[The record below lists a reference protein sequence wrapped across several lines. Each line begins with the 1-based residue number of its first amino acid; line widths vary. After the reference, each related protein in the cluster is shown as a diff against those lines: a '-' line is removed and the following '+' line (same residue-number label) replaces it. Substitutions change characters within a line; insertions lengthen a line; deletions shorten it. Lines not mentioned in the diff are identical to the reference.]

1 MHDMTDGKRYGL
13 EQLKKT
19 GGRGTITLPMLSGY
33 NMGNQTLNVTMT
45 MSTFRD
51 VALVANEARMISM
64 GEGPEQIAQRQL
76 IPDHAK
82 KLAIY
87 ILRGLLAS
95 VKTRWVRDGK
105 HIPDCLHD
113 VLAELGE
120 GPYQA
125 LQPFTANIRNIQD
138 EGLEFEDTP
147 NGVVLHLHKLQ
158 KLFVVDGQHRLRAG
172 ELVYDWLNG
181 LLTNAKYPKKGLWI
195 GESQELTAEELEVW
209 TAAMTEFGQH
219 FTVDV
224 TVHLGL
230 NPEQERQL
238 FHDLNVLGKKPSS
251 AQSLAFDAANPV
263 SRYVSEHLAPDGKV
277 HGLRV
282 VDTGHKKSGVK
293 LEEPAIF
300 RDDLVS
306 TCAILFRGAF
316 NQSGITPLDVI
327 GAEDY
332 ANHFWSALAK
342 QPGWGEPGWDKIT
355 LLSQATM
362 LKAMAF
368 LVRSFHNGEEA
379 RDLGAVHA
387 KRDAIIEAI
396 ACLKV
401 DFAHANP
408 LWRVYLMN
416 PSQREEIFP
425 GINDYIT
432 PDTARR
438 PYGLWNDDS
447 NRLQLGSNTR
457 DITRYLADL
466 VRYLLRDT
474 VDLQPRPGLL
484 TLKKK
489 LAEAESEKLMGAE
502 VGSGT
507 A

>member
-1 MHDMTDGKRYGL
+1 MTDGKRYGL

-19 GGRGTITLPMLSGY
+19 GGRGTITLPMLSGF
-33 NMGNQTLNVTMT
+33 NMGNQTLNITMT

-51 VALVANEARMISM
+51 VALVANEARIISM

-95 VKTRWVRDGK
+95 VKARWGLDGK
-105 HIPDCLHD
+105 HLPDCLHD
-113 VLAELGE
+113 ILAELGE

-138 EGLEFEDTP
+138 TGLEFEDTP
-147 NGVVLHLHKLQ
+147 SGVVLHLHKTQ

-172 ELVYDWLNG
+172 ELVHDWLNG

-195 GESQELTAEELEVW
+195 GESQEVTSEELELW

-230 NPEQERQL
+230 DPEQERQL

-293 LEEPAIF
+293 LDGPAIF

-306 TCAILFRGAF
+306 TCSILFRGAF

-327 GAEDY
+327 GAEEY
-332 ANHFWSALAK
+332 ANHFWGAIAK
-342 QPGWGEPGWDKIT
+342 QPTWGEPAWDKIT

-379 RDLGAVHA
+379 RDQKAAHA

-396 ACLKV
+396 SNHEV
-401 DFAHANP
+401 DFAHANQ
-408 LWRVYLMN
+408 LWRVYLMS
-416 PSQREEIFP
+416 PQQRENLFP
-425 GINDYIT
+425 GIEGYIT
-432 PDTARR
+432 PDAARK
-438 PYGLWNDDS
+438 PYGIWDEDN
-447 NRLQLGSNTR
+447 NRLQLGPNTR

-466 VRYLLRDT
+466 VRYLLRDK
-474 VDLQPRPGLL
+474 VGLEPRPGLL

-489 LAEAESEKLMGAE
+489 LAEAESEKLA
-502 VGSGT
+502 GT
-507 A
+507 KTVDATA

>member
-1 MHDMTDGKRYGL
+1 MTDGKRYGL

-19 GGRGTITLPMLSGY
+19 GGRGTITLSMLSGY

-95 VKTRWVRDGK
+95 VKARWTRDGN

-113 VLAELGE
+113 ILAELGE

-138 EGLEFEDTP
+138 TGLEFEDTP
-147 NGVVLHLHKLQ
+147 SGVVFHLHKLQ

-172 ELVYDWLNG
+172 EIVHDWLNG
-181 LLTNAKYPKKGLWI
+181 VLTNVKYPKKGLWI
-195 GESQELTAEELEVW
+195 GESQEVTAEELELW

-230 NPEQERQL
+230 DPEQERQL
-238 FHDLNVLGKKPSS
+238 FHDLNVLGKKPSAS
-251 AQSLAFDAANPV
+251 QSLAFDAANPV
-263 SRYVSEHLAPDGKV
+263 SRYVSEHLAPEGKV

-327 GAEDY
+327 GAEEY

-342 QPGWGEPGWDKIT
+342 QPEWGKKAWDKIT

-379 RDLGAVHA
+379 ARDQAAAHA

-396 ACLKV
+396 ANHKV
-401 DFAHANP
+401 DFAHTNP

-416 PSQREEIFP
+416 PEQREKLFP
-425 GINDYIT
+425 GIEDYIT
-432 PDTARR
+432 PDAARK
-438 PYGLWNDDS
+438 PYGIWDEDS
-447 NRLQLGSNTR
+447 SRLQLGSNTR
-457 DITRYLADL
+457 DVTRYLADL
-466 VRYLLRDT
+466 VRYLLRDK
-474 VDLQPRPGLL
+474 VGLEPRPGLL

-489 LAEAESEKLMGAE
+489 LAEAESEKLMETKIAHP
-502 VGSGT
+502 T